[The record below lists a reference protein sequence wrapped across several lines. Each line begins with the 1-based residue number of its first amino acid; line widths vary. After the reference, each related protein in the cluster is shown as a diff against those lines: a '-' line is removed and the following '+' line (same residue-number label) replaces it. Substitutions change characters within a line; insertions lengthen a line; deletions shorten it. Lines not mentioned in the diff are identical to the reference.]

1 MQTDFLNPAAWNH
14 VVALLSHSMMLSQ
27 TPDSCKWTLLIFQ
40 GDMNVPEMSL
50 LFIKENLD
58 VSVHIHLPKQAA
70 KGEKCGALSDHKGGF
85 PKRNAHLH
93 ASIQKDT
100 PTHIVTIRYFP
111 FSMSPPVTRTLWDF
125 HQMWSTVHTHVWSVY
140 AHSQKEKQ
148 HSFLNLTLPHTYS
161 DSVRTHTHVVGHD
174 RELVTVPTWPDRPFT
189 SSLCVEPNV
198 LEEGSVFVWMREWKG
213 WIERKE
219 REET

>member
-1 MQTDFLNPAAWNH
+1 
-14 VVALLSHSMMLSQ
+14 MMLSQ

-111 FSMSPPVTRTLWDF
+111 FSMSPPVTRTL
-125 HQMWSTVHTHVWSVY
+125 
-140 AHSQKEKQ
+140 
-148 HSFLNLTLPHTYS
+148 
-161 DSVRTHTHVVGHD
+161 
-174 RELVTVPTWPDRPFT
+174 
-189 SSLCVEPNV
+189 
-198 LEEGSVFVWMREWKG
+198 
-213 WIERKE
+213 
-219 REET
+219 